1 MNWRRMFYTG
11 LVNTVVGIG
20 LGLVLGKL
28 VESPYTSPA
37 YRNLDRIYMTV
48 GGVGGFAIGWS
59 WEGLRQLK
67 EKRDWEE
74 SQRSQSDLSETSDR

>member
-1 MNWRRMFYTG
+1 MNWRRMVYTG

-20 LGLVLGKL
+20 LGLVLGRL
-28 VESPYTSPA
+28 VASPYTSPA
-37 YRNLDRIYMTV
+37 YRNLDRIYIAM
-48 GGVGGFAIGWS
+48 GGVGGFALGWS

-74 SQRSQSDLSETSDR
+74 SQGSRKDSS

>member
-37 YRNLDRIYMTV
+37 YRNLDRIYMTI

-74 SQRSQSDLSETSDR
+74 SQGSTDDFS

>member
-28 VESPYTSPA
+28 VESPYNSPA
-37 YRNLDRIYMTV
+37 YRHLDRIYMAV

-67 EKRDWEE
+67 EKRDLEE
-74 SQRSQSDLSETSDR
+74 AQRSRKDSS